1 MLESADRWL
10 LDAMYA
16 GGSSAAWLRVVL
28 FVTFLGSGWMLFG
41 LLPCFFMPRLR
52 FRAGALLA
60 TLAVTSAV
68 VASAK
73 TLAGRV
79 RPYRALSF
87 AQAVPFELPTD
98 PSFPSGHAAGSFAF
112 AAFIGA
118 SSRRAGLVLAG
129 LATLIALSRV
139 ALGVHYPSDVAAGAL
154 LGGVFGLLG
163 ARLFE
168 MRARS
173 ATPDVA
179 SAKGVGPAERQ
190 PPSI

>member
-1 MLESADRWL
+1 
-10 LDAMYA
+10 
-16 GGSSAAWLRVVL
+16 
-28 FVTFLGSGWMLFG
+28 MLFG

-52 FRAGALLA
+52 FRAAALLA

-79 RPYRALSF
+79 RPYQAFTF
-87 AQAVPFELPTD
+87 AHTVPFELPTD

-118 SSRRAGLVLAG
+118 TNRRAGLVLAG

-139 ALGVHYPSDVAAGAL
+139 ALGVHYPSDVAVGAL
-154 LGGVFGLLG
+154 LGGVLGSLG
-163 ARLFE
+163 ARLFA
-168 MRARS
+168 MRVRS
-173 ATPDVA
+173 ATPDA
-179 SAKGVGPAERQ
+179 APAKDVGPVEHH
-190 PPSI
+190 PPSV